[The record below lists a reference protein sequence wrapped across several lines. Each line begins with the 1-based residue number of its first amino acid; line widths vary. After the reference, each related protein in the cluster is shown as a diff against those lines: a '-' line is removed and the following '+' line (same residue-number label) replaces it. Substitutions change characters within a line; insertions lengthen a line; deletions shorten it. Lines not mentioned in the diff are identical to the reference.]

1 MLVATAGHVDH
12 GKTSVVKHLSGVDT
26 DSLEEERRRGLTINL
41 GYAYLHADADTR
53 VGLIDVP
60 GHSRFINTMIAG
72 VSGIDLA
79 LIVVAADEGPMPQT
93 MEHLE
98 VLRLLGIGQYAI
110 VITHIDRVERPR
122 VVQVTEALQSAMG
135 MQWPVFQVN
144 NIDGSGVDDL
154 KSYLLQMAVEQSAKS
169 REGYFRLSID
179 RSFLLN
185 GIGLVATGTAMSG
198 SVSEGDKLFLLPGHR
213 EVRVR
218 AIHSQNQKSATGQA
232 GQRCALQLA
241 GIERSQISRGDWL
254 HASAQTQ
261 VSNRLDVRLEM
272 SDRLSFKVRHL
283 CPVKLYIG
291 AKLQPAKLYLLERQT
306 HGNQLEA
313 GSRVLAQLIIDSPIS
328 CCRGDRF
335 ILRDS
340 SESTTLGG
348 GIVLDPH
355 AGYNPKLSD
364 KGKKYLLAME
374 LPTPQ
379 ETLQKLIIDQQQ
391 TVNLSQFKQACN
403 LQDADLAAVLQQAD
417 LLDKTKAFSLRG
429 QEYLVAKQYWEN
441 AEKVMVDAVQ
451 GWHKE
456 NPAAEGIQSGALLA
470 GLLPVTDKSLYW
482 RVLDNLVER
491 AVLSRSNGCISLEG
505 FRSQRSAEERHHWQL
520 IEQALSHYSHQIP
533 TLVDLQNDLQLDD
546 KTVEGVLQ
554 RAVVEGRVFR
564 LGAKRFVLFQ
574 QLSRF
579 AQGVNQFAIA
589 KPRFSVVD
597 IKNHL
602 QLGRNSSVE
611 LLEYFDLIGFT
622 RRHGQSRA
630 VLDKTLPDRI
640 LTMK

>member
-1 MLVATAGHVDH
+1 MIVATAGHVDH
-12 GKTSVVKHLSGVDT
+12 GKTSIVKHLSGVDT
-26 DSLEEERRRGLTINL
+26 DSLEEEKRRGLTINL
-41 GYAYLHADADTR
+41 GYAYLHADTDTR

-110 VITHIDRVERPR
+110 VITHIDRVEVPR

-135 MQWPVFQVN
+135 MQWPVFEVN

-169 REGYFRLSID
+169 LEGYFRLSID

-198 SVSEGDKLFLLPGHR
+198 TVSEGDKLFLLPGHR

-218 AIHSQNQKSATGQA
+218 AIHSQNEKAVTGQV

-241 GIERSQISRGDWL
+241 GIEKAQISRGDWL
-254 HASAQTQ
+254 HASAQAP
-261 VSNRLDVRLEM
+261 VSSCINVRLEM
-272 SDRLSFKVRHL
+272 SDRLSFKVKHL

-291 AKLQPAKLYLLERQT
+291 AKLQSAKLYLLERQT
-306 HGNQLEA
+306 DGSELGA

-328 CCRGDRF
+328 CCGGDRF

-340 SESTTLGG
+340 SELTTLGG
-348 GIVLDPH
+348 GIVLDPY
-355 AGYNPKLSD
+355 AEYSPSLNKTS
-364 KGKKYLLAME
+364 KNYLQAME
-374 LPTPQ
+374 LPTYQ
-379 ETLQKLIIDQQQ
+379 EKLHKLLIDQQCP
-391 TVNLSQFKQACN
+391 VNLSLFKQVCN
-403 LQDADLAAVLQQAD
+403 LQNADLDAELHQAD
-417 LLDKTKAFSLRG
+417 LLDKTKAFSLQG
-429 QEYLVAKQYWEN
+429 QEYLVAREYWAN
-441 AEKVMVDAVQ
+441 AEKTIIDYVQ
-451 GWHKE
+451 CWHKE

-470 GLLPVTDKSLYW
+470 GLIPVTDKSLYW
-482 RVLDNLVER
+482 RILDNLVER

-505 FRSQRSAEERHHWQL
+505 FRSQRSAKERHHWQL
-520 IEQALSHYSHQIP
+520 IEQALSQYTRQIP
-533 TLVDLQNDLQLDD
+533 TLADLQN
-546 KTVEGVLQ
+546 VLQ
-554 RAVVEGRVFR
+554 IDPKTLDAALHRAVSEGRLFK
-564 LGAKRFVLFQ
+564 LGSKRFVLFE

-579 AQGVNQFAIA
+579 AQGVNQVAVDL
-589 KPRFSVVD
+589 PRFSVAD

-630 VLDKTLPDRI
+630 VLDATLPDRI
-640 LTMK
+640 FTMK

>member
-1 MLVATAGHVDH
+1 VIVATAGHVDH

-41 GYAYLHADADTR
+41 GYAYLHADTDTR

-110 VITHIDRVERPR
+110 VITHIDRVKSPR
-122 VVQVTEALQSAMG
+122 VVEVTEVLQSIMG
-135 MQWPVFQVN
+135 MQWPVFEVN
-144 NIDGSGVDDL
+144 NIDGAGVDDL
-154 KSYLLQMAVEQSAKS
+154 KRYLLKMAEEQGAKS

-179 RSFLLN
+179 RGFLLN
-185 GIGLVATGTAMSG
+185 GIGLVATGTAISG
-198 SVSEGDKLFLLPGHR
+198 SVSEGDKLFLLPGNR

-241 GIERSQISRGDWL
+241 GIERSQINRGDWL

-272 SDRLSFKVRHL
+272 SDRLSFKVKHL

-291 AKLQPAKLYLLERQT
+291 AKLQPAKLYFLERQT
-306 HGNQLEA
+306 DGNQLEA
-313 GSRVLAQLIIDSPIS
+313 GSRELAQLIVDSPIS

-340 SESTTLGG
+340 SESITLGG
-348 GIVLDPH
+348 GIVLDPY
-355 AGYNPKLSD
+355 ADYNPKLSE
-364 KGKKYLLAME
+364 KGKNYLLAME

-379 ETLQKLIIDQQQ
+379 ETLQKLLIDQQQ

-403 LQDADLAAVLQQAD
+403 LQDADL
-417 LLDKTKAFSLRG
+417 
-429 QEYLVAKQYWEN
+429 VANQYWES
-441 AEKVMVDAVQ
+441 AEKAIVGAVQ

-456 NPAAEGIQSGALLA
+456 NPSAEGIQSGALLA
-470 GLLPVTDKSLYW
+470 ELLPVTDKGLYW
-482 RVLDNLVER
+482 RVLDNLVEQN
-491 AVLSRSNGCISLEG
+491 VLSWANGCISLKG
-505 FRSQRSAEERHHWQL
+505 FRSQRSAEEKQYWQL
-520 IEQALSHYSHQIP
+520 IEQALSQYSHQIP
-533 TLVDLQNDLQLDD
+533 TLADLQNDLQLDG

-579 AQGVNQFAIA
+579 AQGVNQLAIA

-640 LTMK
+640 FTMK

>member
-1 MLVATAGHVDH
+1 MIVATAGHVDH
-12 GKTSVVKHLSGVDT
+12 GKTSIVKHLSGVDT
-26 DSLEEERRRGLTINL
+26 DSLEEEKRRGLTINL
-41 GYAYLHADADTR
+41 GYAYLHADTDTR

-110 VITHIDRVERPR
+110 VITHIDRVEVPR

-135 MQWPVFQVN
+135 MQWPVFEVN

-169 REGYFRLSID
+169 PEGYFRLSID

-198 SVSEGDKLFLLPGHR
+198 TVSVGDKLFLLPGHR

-218 AIHSQNQKSATGQA
+218 AIHSQNEKAVTGQV

-241 GIERSQISRGDWL
+241 GIEKAQISRGDWL
-254 HASAQTQ
+254 HASAQAP
-261 VSNRLDVRLEM
+261 VSSRINVRLEM
-272 SDRLSFKVRHL
+272 SDRLSFKVKHL

-291 AKLQPAKLYLLERQT
+291 AKLQSAKLYLLERQT
-306 HGNQLEA
+306 DGSELGA

-328 CCRGDRF
+328 CCGGDRF

-340 SESTTLGG
+340 SELTTLGG
-348 GIVLDPH
+348 GIVLDPY
-355 AGYNPKLSD
+355 AEYSPSLNKTS
-364 KGKKYLLAME
+364 KNYLQAME
-374 LPTPQ
+374 LPTYQ
-379 ETLQKLIIDQQQ
+379 EKLHKLLIDQQCP
-391 TVNLSQFKQACN
+391 VNLSLFKQVCN
-403 LQDADLAAVLQQAD
+403 LQNADLDAELHQAD
-417 LLDKTKAFSLRG
+417 LLDKTKAFSLQG
-429 QEYLVAKQYWEN
+429 QEYLVAREYWAN
-441 AEKVMVDAVQ
+441 AEKTIIDYVQ
-451 GWHKE
+451 CWHKE

-470 GLLPVTDKSLYW
+470 GLIPVTDKSLYW
-482 RVLDNLVER
+482 RILDNLVER

-505 FRSQRSAEERHHWQL
+505 FRSQRSAKERHHWQL
-520 IEQALSHYSHQIP
+520 IEQALSQYTRQIP
-533 TLVDLQNDLQLDD
+533 TLADLQN
-546 KTVEGVLQ
+546 VLQ
-554 RAVVEGRVFR
+554 IDPKTLDAALHRAVSEGRLFK
-564 LGAKRFVLFQ
+564 LGSKRFVLFE

-579 AQGVNQFAIA
+579 AQGVNQVAVDL
-589 KPRFSVVD
+589 PRFSVAD

-630 VLDKTLPDRI
+630 VLDATLPDRI
-640 LTMK
+640 FTMK

>member
-1 MLVATAGHVDH
+1 MIVATAGHVDH

-41 GYAYLHADADTR
+41 GYAYLHADTDTR

-122 VVQVTEALQSAMG
+122 VVEVTEVLQSVMG
-135 MQWPVFQVN
+135 MQWPVFEVN

-154 KSYLLQMAVEQSAKS
+154 KRYLLQMALEQSAKS

-218 AIHSQNQKSATGQA
+218 AIHSQNEKSATGQA

-241 GIERSQISRGDWL
+241 GIERSQINRGDWL

-261 VSNRLDVRLEM
+261 VSNRFDVRLEM

-306 HGNQLEA
+306 DGNQLGA

-364 KGKKYLLAME
+364 KGKNYLLAME

-379 ETLQKLIIDQQQ
+379 ETLQKLLIDQQQ

-403 LQDADLAAVLQQAD
+403 LQDADLAAVLQQSD
-417 LLDKTKAFSLRG
+417 LTG
-429 QEYLVAKQYWEN
+429 
-441 AEKVMVDAVQ
+441 
-451 GWHKE
+451 
-456 NPAAEGIQSGALLA
+456 
-470 GLLPVTDKSLYW
+470 
-482 RVLDNLVER
+482 
-491 AVLSRSNGCISLEG
+491 
-505 FRSQRSAEERHHWQL
+505 
-520 IEQALSHYSHQIP
+520 
-533 TLVDLQNDLQLDD
+533 
-546 KTVEGVLQ
+546 
-554 RAVVEGRVFR
+554 
-564 LGAKRFVLFQ
+564 
-574 QLSRF
+574 
-579 AQGVNQFAIA
+579 
-589 KPRFSVVD
+589 
-597 IKNHL
+597 
-602 QLGRNSSVE
+602 
-611 LLEYFDLIGFT
+611 
-622 RRHGQSRA
+622 
-630 VLDKTLPDRI
+630 
-640 LTMK
+640 

>member
-1 MLVATAGHVDH
+1 MIVATAGHVDH
-12 GKTSVVKHLSGVDT
+12 GKTSIVKHLSGVDT
-26 DSLEEERRRGLTINL
+26 DSLEEEKRRGLTINL
-41 GYAYLHADADTR
+41 GYAYLHADTDTR

-110 VITHIDRVERPR
+110 VITHIDRVKSPR
-122 VVQVTEALQSAMG
+122 VAQVTEVLQSVMG
-135 MQWPVFQVN
+135 MQWPVFEVN

-154 KSYLLQMAVEQSAKS
+154 KRYLLQMAGEQSAKS

-185 GIGLVATGTAMSG
+185 GIGLVATGTAISG
-198 SVSEGDKLFLLPGHR
+198 SVSEGDKLFLLPGNR

-241 GIERSQISRGDWL
+241 GIEKNQINRGDWL
-254 HASAQTQ
+254 HASTQTQ
-261 VSNRLDVRLEM
+261 VSNRLNVRLEI
-272 SDRLSFKVRHL
+272 SDRLSFKVKHL

-306 HGNQLEA
+306 DGNQLGA
-313 GSRVLAQLIIDSPIS
+313 GSCVLAQLIIDSPIS

-340 SESTTLGG
+340 SESMTLGG
-348 GIVLDPH
+348 GIVLDPY
-355 AGYNPKLSD
+355 AGYSPKLSER
-364 KGKKYLLAME
+364 GKNYLLAME

-379 ETLQKLIIDQQQ
+379 ETLQKLLIDQQQ
-391 TVNLSQFKQACN
+391 MVNLSQFKQVCN
-403 LQDADLAAVLQQAD
+403 LRDADLAVVLQQSD
-417 LLDKTKAFSLRG
+417 LMDKTKAFSLQG

-441 AEKVMVDAVQ
+441 AEKVMVDAVE

-456 NPAAEGIQSGALLA
+456 NPGAEGIQSGALLA
-470 GLLPVTDKSLYW
+470 SFLSVTDKSLYW
-482 RVLDNLVER
+482 RVLDNLVEQ
-491 AVLSRSNGCISLEG
+491 AVLSRANGCISLKG
-505 FRSQRSAEERHHWQL
+505 FRSQRSTEERQHWQL
-520 IEQALSHYSHQIP
+520 IEQALSQYSHQIP
-533 TLVDLQNDLQLDD
+533 TLADLQNDLQLDG
-546 KTVEGVLQ
+546 KTVEGALQ

-579 AQGVNQFAIA
+579 AQGVNQLAVA

-630 VLDKTLPDRI
+630 VLDATLPDRI
-640 LTMK
+640 FTMK